1 MKKLIAMVLCLCCL
15 AAVPALAD
23 GDVQGDEWLKS
34 LTDEEVHNLALIFQ
48 SEYLARS
55 SASFSVPAGIYRVGY
70 DFPVGVYSF
79 HLESGSA
86 QVALYASYEEYTKEF
101 PHILFDQILMDG
113 LGTYDIGSLFLA
125 DGNILVVEGALTA
138 SPSMG
143 LQPIGEAQQ

>member
-1 MKKLIAMVLCLCCL
+1 MKKLFALVMCLCCL

-55 SASFSVPAGIYRVGY
+55 NASLSVPAGIYRVGY

-79 HLESGSA
+79 HLESASA
-86 QVALYASYEEYTKEF
+86 EVILYGSYEEYIKEF
-101 PHILFDQILMDG
+101 PRMMFDQILMDG
-113 LGTYDIGSLFLA
+113 IGTNDIGSLFLA
-125 DGNILVVEGALTA
+125 DGNILVVQGALTA